1 MSAADRFRQ
10 KAAVLEQCVQD
21 TPPAKQ
27 QEEGYEQQP
36 NLPVNTLATEKCPH
50 CAIFL
55 AHRSLLFLSSLFYP
69 LQV

>member
-27 QEEGYEQQP
+27 QEEGYGQS
-36 NLPVNTLATEKCPH
+36 T
-50 CAIFL
+50 
-55 AHRSLLFLSSLFYP
+55 
-69 LQV
+69 